1 MKFKTLF
8 EKIDSSLKAPVYKK
22 PKDLTGTPEYKAD
35 YKKHDN
41 RNPKSVT
48 FEDAVALSKY
58 GKEYTLGF
66 ADKNNKKFHGGDQFK
81 FRGTIWQIYPSNAT
95 MGYMVVS
102 KKEKGARY
110 FNLTS
115 FDKEDFKEMVIT

>member
-8 EKIDSSLKAPVYKK
+8 EKIDASLKQKPLKVKSSLS
-22 PKDLTGTPEYKAD
+22 GTPEYKAD

-66 ADKNNKKFHGGDQFK
+66 TDKNNKKFHGGDQFK

-115 FDKEDFKEMVIT
+115 FNKEDFKEMVIT